1 LSFQFRSE
9 ISDEP
14 VTCECAYVHWLYDYY
29 HEREEHAALLD
40 RGIKILYESEPPVVY
55 LVPINFI
62 LGKLPVV
69 KVGDTGRISH
79 HLEGSDIMLRENSN
93 GTSDTLEGN
102 GKIKPTGSQLYYVN
116 KYAMEWSNEI
126 SKSN

>member
-1 LSFQFRSE
+1 
-9 ISDEP
+9 
-14 VTCECAYVHWLYDYY
+14 
-29 HEREEHAALLD
+29 
-40 RGIKILYESEPPVVY
+40 
-55 LVPINFI
+55 
-62 LGKLPVV
+62 
-69 KVGDTGRISH
+69 
-79 HLEGSDIMLRENSN
+79 MLRENSN